1 MIVELVH
8 LVENEA
14 LFITDD
20 NIDYLVDIPLGIFN
34 TVPLIV
40 GDLYNLTFA
49 DGGVGLVH
57 LPVLF

>member
-20 NIDYLVDIPLGIFN
+20 DIDYLVDLPPGIFN

-49 DGGVGLVH
+49 DGGIGLVH